1 MMELQ
6 DWTIALAGIMAIKA
20 QGDKAQFTVEEVDHA
35 FRTVMHQMLIASMDL
50 AAQPDHQHPH
60 DHDHPHPH
68 TH

>member
-1 MMELQ
+1 MELQ

-20 QGDKAQFTVEEVDHA
+20 QGEKAQFTIEEVDHA
-35 FRTVMHQMLIASMDL
+35 FRTVMHEMLKASM
-50 AAQPDHQHPH
+50 AQAQAEADHQHAH